1 MVNEIFEE
9 RFAIII
15 YVRCPGSGV
24 MSVVTKISDNL
35 CTLWHL
41 IFYCEFFLYSRLLC
55 SMV

>member
-15 YVRCPGSGV
+15 YVRFPDSGV

-41 IFYCEFFLYSRLLC
+41 IFLL
-55 SMV
+55 